1 MLVTR
6 LVSGRN
12 KRDTKVKT
20 TIQKAT
26 LRGAT
31 CLSAVAALYATGA
44 YAQETPADEG
54 GNGDVIIVTGSRIIS
69 PNLTASSP
77 VSVVS
82 GDTFKEFN
90 SPSVET
96 LLASN
101 PQFLPESGP
110 AVNNGNPGAASL
122 NLRGLGDQRTLVL
135 VNGKRMVSYD
145 YNGVVDVNSI
155 PTALIKRVDVLT
167 GGASAV
173 YGSDAVS
180 GVVNFI
186 LDDEFT
192 GLRFDGSTQ
201 ITGHGDGPVYDANL
215 TGGLKLGDRGNI
227 VASVGYL
234 KRKLIFQSQR
244 KFSNFALDSDDL
256 VSPGGSST
264 SVPTVFDN
272 TFANTSED
280 YYQIGAG
287 NNLVPY
293 YQPYNYAPPNYL
305 ITPQERWLGTVLAKY
320 EVADGIE
327 LYGRGSYIRSKVNSQ
342 SAPTGT
348 FGYSFDIYPD
358 NPYLTDQQRDL
369 FFNGI
374 GTINADGSTTV
385 NIRRRIVES
394 GGRTTTYDN
403 ESWQAVVG
411 ARGDFADKW
420 NYDVFGQYSK
430 TTRNI
435 AYLNDITYAR
445 VAQALDAVQSGTNV
459 VCRDPSNGCVP
470 INLFTTDPIGQDALA
485 FISASG
491 SERDVTEQWV
501 AGASVSGSIAS
512 ISPWSDTDIGLALG
526 VEYRKEKARADID
539 AAYASGDL
547 IGYGQGIPFDPFSYD
562 VKEAYGEVLL
572 PIISDKPGFQELTL
586 EAGAR
591 YSDYSSVGSVF
602 TWKAGA
608 NWAPMDGI
616 RLRGM
621 FQRAVRAPN
630 LYELAAPHVSSID
643 NLDTDPCAGNNPVGN
658 AMLTALCVATGA
670 PSSQIGRIPDPV
682 SGQINSF
689 SGGNLDLKAEKANT
703 ITLGVVLNPVS
714 VPGLTM
720 SVDYYDIK
728 IKNAIDTLGG
738 SPQNVVDACYNVIQD
753 ASSPYCQAIHRNAL
767 SGSLAGGIDYG
778 VDQFQFNAASRQTRG
793 VDVQFDYKR
802 PVGAYTIGL
811 NVAGNYIVTY
821 KKQGASFLPET
832 ECAGRFGFAC
842 NFAPMPKWKHT
853 ATLSF
858 GNDNFNLAGRW
869 RLIGGVKEDSGT
881 DILKSKIPS
890 VSYFDFTGNFTIQD
904 SYTLRLGIQNAFDK
918 QPPIVGSA
926 AGGTAYNAA
935 NTFPSVYD
943 VLGRT
948 FFVGIT
954 AKY

>member
-1 MLVTR
+1 M
-6 LVSGRN
+6 
-12 KRDTKVKT
+12 KT
-20 TIQKAT
+20 SFKKAA
-26 LRGAT
+26 LRSAT
-31 CLSAVAALYATGA
+31 CVSAVAVLYANA
-44 YAQETPADEG
+44 VQAQEAPPPTDTGET
-54 GNGDVIIVTGSRIIS
+54 GDVIIVTGSRIIS
-69 PNLTASSP
+69 PNLTSSSP
-77 VSVVS
+77 VAVVS

-96 LLASN
+96 LLAQN

-145 YNGVVDVNSI
+145 FNGIVDVNSI

-186 LDDEFT
+186 LDEDFT

-201 ITGHGDGPVYDANL
+201 LTSRGDGPVYDVNL
-215 TGGLKLGDRGNI
+215 TGGLKLGDRGSI

-234 KRKLIFQSQR
+234 KRKLIFQSAR
-244 KFSNFALDSDDL
+244 EFSNFALSSDDL

-264 SVPTVFDN
+264 AVPTVFDN
-272 TFANTSED
+272 TFVNNDES
-280 YYQIGAG
+280 YYQIGA
-287 NNLVPY
+287 NNDLVPFY
-293 YQPYNYAPPNYL
+293 EPYNYAPPNYL

-327 LYGRGSYIRSKVNSQ
+327 FYGRGSYIRSKVNSQ

-348 FGYSFDIYPD
+348 FGYPFDIFPD
-358 NPYLTDQQRDL
+358 NPFLTDQQRSL
-369 FFNGI
+369 FFGDP
-374 GTINADGSTTV
+374 TKINADGSTTL
-385 NIRRRIVES
+385 NIRRRFVES

-411 ARGDFADKW
+411 VRGDFAEKW
-420 NYDVFGQYSK
+420 SYDVFGQYSK

-435 AYLNDITYAR
+435 AYLNDVSFAR
-445 VAQALDAVQSGTNV
+445 VTQALDAVQSGGSI

-470 INLFTTDPIGQDALA
+470 LNLFTTDPVSPEALA
-485 FISASG
+485 FISATG
-491 SERDVTEQWV
+491 SERDVTQQWV
-501 AGASVSGSIAS
+501 AGASVSGSFGS
-512 ISPWSDTDIGLALG
+512 ISPWSDTDIGVALG

-539 AAYASGDL
+539 DAFASGDL
-547 IGYGQGIPFDPFSYD
+547 IGYGQGLPFAPFSYD
-562 VKEAYGEVLL
+562 VKEVYGELL
-572 PIISDKPGFQELTL
+572 VPIISDRPGFRELTL

-591 YSDYSSVGSVF
+591 YSDYSTAGGVF

-608 NWAPMDGI
+608 NWTPVNGI

-621 FQRAVRAPN
+621 YQRAVRAPN

-643 NLDTDPCAGNNPVGN
+643 NLDTDPCAGTNPVGN
-658 AMLTALCVATGA
+658 ATLTNLCIATGA
-670 PSSQIGRIPDPV
+670 PASQIGHIPEPV

-689 SGGNLDLKAEKANT
+689 SGGNLNLDVEKANT
-703 ITLGVVLNPVS
+703 ITLGIVANPPS
-714 VPGLTM
+714 IPGLTL

-738 SPQNVVDACYNVIQD
+738 SPANVVDACFNIIQD
-753 ASSPYCQAIHRNAL
+753 ASSEYCQAIHRNTL
-767 SGSLAGGIDYG
+767 SGSLSGGIDFG
-778 VDQFQFNAASRQTRG
+778 VDQFQFNSAKRSTRG
-793 VDVQFDYKR
+793 LDVQFDYKR
-802 PVGAYTIGL
+802 PVGGYTIGL
-811 NVAGNYIVTY
+811 NVAGTYVFTY
-821 KKQGASFLPET
+821 KKQGATFLPET

-842 NFAPMPKWKHT
+842 NIAPMPKWKHT
-853 ATLSF
+853 ATLTF
-858 GNDNFNLAGRW
+858 GNDDFNLAGRW
-869 RLIGGVKEDSGT
+869 RLIGAVKEDAGT
-881 DILKSKIPS
+881 DILKSRIPS
-890 VSYFDFTGNFTIQD
+890 VSYFDFTANFTVEENF
-904 SYTLRLGIQNAFDK
+904 TFRLGVQNAFDK

-935 NTFPSVYD
+935 NTFPTVYD

-948 FFVGIT
+948 FFAGIT